1 MGMEWE
7 INQTDDSKA
16 EDWDMEQ
23 QESTGD
29 INTII
34 KQLKNTKKEKE
45 RNKQNKSSDEKKIGE
60 HNKIDMRNAV
70 GRSII
75 EEEVNEGKR
84 HEDEF
89 EMEEERIEDIRKEE
103 PELKKNNNQTKRVMF
118 DDEINRFGDINKK
131 KTK

>member
-1 MGMEWE
+1 
-7 INQTDDSKA
+7 
-16 EDWDMEQ
+16 MEQ

-34 KQLKNTKKEKE
+34 KQLKNKKKEKE
-45 RNKQNKSSDEKKIGE
+45 RNKQNKSSDEKKKGE